1 MKIDEVLKELAEKK
15 QMLIDVGVKL
25 MGDDFNKSTIFEVE
39 RFRNKMLKTDSIDLK
54 DNQKLCRNLFE
65 TLKKLNDISKDITK
79 VIELMSL
86 IQIKYTPDTAQS
98 KKNIP
103 NINSTLERF

>member
-103 NINSTLERF
+103 NINST

>member
-1 MKIDEVLKELAEKK
+1 
-15 QMLIDVGVKL
+15 MLIDVGVKL

-65 TLKKLNDISKDITK
+65 TLKKLNDVSKDITK

-86 IQIKYTPDTAQS
+86 IEIKYTPDTAQS
-98 KKNIP
+98 KKNIQYKFYFRKVLKCL
-103 NINSTLERF
+103 IG